1 MTKLDFMA
9 QLEQELK
16 RRGVAD
22 ADDVL
27 EEYEQHFA
35 FKLSDGYSE
44 EEIAAKLGS
53 PKELAA
59 QFDPAPQKKSGA
71 SRELRSLR
79 RVLRARLRALGDA
92 GWADRILARM
102 GLVRPRDVSLL
113 CATQG
118 RMPS

>member
-1 MTKLDFMA
+1 MTKLDYMA
-9 QLEQELK
+9 QLAQELK

-53 PKELAA
+53 P
-59 QFDPAPQKKSGA
+59 
-71 SRELRSLR
+71 RSL
-79 RVLRARLRALGDA
+79 
-92 GWADRILARM
+92 
-102 GLVRPRDVSLL
+102 PRSL
-113 CATQG
+113 T
-118 RMPS
+118 PHP

>member
-1 MTKLDFMA
+1 MTKLDYMA
-9 QLEQELK
+9 QLAQELK

-59 QFDPAPQKKSGA
+59 QFDPAP
-71 SRELRSLR
+71 
-79 RVLRARLRALGDA
+79 
-92 GWADRILARM
+92 
-102 GLVRPRDVSLL
+102 
-113 CATQG
+113 
-118 RMPS
+118 